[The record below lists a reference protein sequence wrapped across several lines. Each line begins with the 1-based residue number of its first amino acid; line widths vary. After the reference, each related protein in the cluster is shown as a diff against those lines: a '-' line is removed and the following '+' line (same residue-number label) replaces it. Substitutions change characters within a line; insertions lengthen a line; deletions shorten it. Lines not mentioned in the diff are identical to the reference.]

1 MKKNYLL
8 ALSAVLAST
17 MVLTSCSS
25 GGKSSGSTSG
35 GKSETRNLLTN
46 LVGENGPVLA
56 VKIDDTQPAHPQ
68 IGLEKADV
76 VYIEQVEGGLS
87 RIAAIYSDPT
97 RLPDLIGPVRSA
109 RISDLDILAQYGHV
123 GFAFSGA
130 QTKFY
135 PLINAANL
143 TNLSAD
149 RNPATIYSRDTTRF
163 APTNLILHPHELMD
177 SVVKNGKQVDTVKSI
192 GFTFGPT
199 PSGGTPIT
207 SVSFHWPASRYSAS
221 WSKSLNQW
229 LLKYNGQPDLAA
241 DGSHLGS
248 PTLIIQNVSITDS
261 QFKDRHGGVTPFS
274 NTVGSGTAYLL
285 RDGLAIPILWNRPS
299 AEEGTTWT
307 TTDGKPANMGT
318 GQIWIALTDN
328 VPSFTYPASPTPAAT
343 STPASK

>member
-1 MKKNYLL
+1 MKKRYFLGL
-8 ALSAVLAST
+8 GALIAST
-17 MVLTSCSS
+17 LVLTSCSS
-25 GGKSSGSTSG
+25 GGNSQKTSSG
-35 GKSETRNLLTN
+35 GKEEVRNVLTN

-87 RIAAIYSDPT
+87 RIAAIFSDPT

-130 QTKFY
+130 QSRFY
-135 PLINAANL
+135 PMITAANL
-143 TNLSAD
+143 SNLSAD
-149 RNPATIYSRDTTRF
+149 RYPASIYSRDSTRY
-163 APTNLILHPHELMD
+163 APTNLILHPHELLD
-177 SVVKNGKQVDTVKSI
+177 SAAKNGKQVDTVKSI

-199 PSGGTPIT
+199 PDGGTPIT
-207 SVSFHWPASRYSAS
+207 SVSFHWPASHYSAS
-221 WSKSLNQW
+221 WSKSLHQW
-229 LLKYNGQPDLAA
+229 LLKYNGQSDLAA

-285 RDGLAIPILWNRPS
+285 RDGLAIPILWNRPT
-299 AEEGTTWT
+299 AEDGTTWT

-328 VPSFTYPASPTPAAT
+328 VPTFTYPVSATPSASA
-343 STPASK
+343 SASK